1 MSNRF
6 MSAGTLTES
15 RIGLIAGPEYGGP
28 DTLGPSAERG
38 VVLCTLPSLGANASC
53 WHQFQVKKDTR
64 KRTQLNK
71 IQKSNGSDGDD
82 EKMASNGG
90 EKREMRKAVSVNS
103 SIP

>member
-82 EKMASNGG
+82 KKWRPMVE
-90 EKREMRKAVSVNS
+90 RKER
-103 SIP
+103 